1 MNQRFK
7 TKILHIICQYR
18 RNILSCYLSPLNL
31 NVSNFYFEITDFSRK
46 EILSYYY
53 RAFNNQYPKYEAAG
67 SIMEVS
73 IFVSFTFAFS
83 VAPRKPESC
92 PVLSFLL
99 APPTLPQLVWESQDR
114 AWCSWSPVGLLVPT
128 PALSEADP

>member
-1 MNQRFK
+1 MFLIF
-7 TKILHIICQYR
+7 ILRLQIFLVKKYSAYIIG
-18 RNILSCYLSPLNL
+18 P
-31 NVSNFYFEITDFSRK
+31 
-46 EILSYYY
+46 
-53 RAFNNQYPKYEAAG
+53 FNNQYPEYEAAG
-67 SIMEVS
+67 SITEVS

-83 VAPRKPESC
+83 VALRKPESC
-92 PVLSFLL
+92 PVLSFLP